1 MKALGMIELY
11 GYLPAV
17 EALDAALKA
26 ANVTLV
32 DTVCVKGGLVTVLV
46 EGDVGAV
53 KAAMDASAA
62 AAERVGT
69 VISVHVIPRP
79 ADEVRK
85 MLQHDRQHP
94 GPTGGPGP
102 SAVQEN
108 RKTEIPEAPEEKT
121 SGTQELTEKEAEV
134 PAVSEEKM
142 EEAPEPEAGKAEAAE
157 ALEAVQQPEAEELT
171 EEALKGM
178 SVAALRRLART
189 LEITGMSRQEIKFAK
204 KQELIH
210 AILKFAGKE

>member
-108 RKTEIPEAPEEKT
+108 RKTEIPEVPEEKT

-142 EEAPEPEAGKAEAAE
+142 EEEPEAGKAEAAE
-157 ALEAVQQPEAEELT
+157 APEAVQQPEAEELT

>member
-26 ANVTLV
+26 ANVNLV

-46 EGDVGAV
+46 EGDVGAA

-142 EEAPEPEAGKAEAAE
+142 EEEPEAGKAEAAE
-157 ALEAVQQPEAEELT
+157 APEAVQQPEAEELT